1 MNTSM
6 RYEDLRRAGG
16 ARPPHIRWYRAY
28 RTYGRPGDVV
38 ESLASYIRHRRIS
51 DTVCAVR
58 VERRARGEFY
68 FFLAFDTEYFGLLP
82 QEVES
87 HLEECPHLQ
96 FGIAGSYTLDEIKS
110 MVSGEVQ
117 VKALGQCINYRR
129 LTREH
134 AEDPFRQPEDGAE
147 TPSDRGE
154 QLLWYLSSMG
164 EGSWHSFGSAA
175 SALGFAGKGDA
186 TRLARGLRL
195 LGHLETSDDGERWS
209 VTAAKV
215 VATPM
220 PDGGVL
226 RFRTGVRRPLAEGE
240 RTQQAWAPDRLEGCD
255 DDAALQHPAA
265 TIAQALPDVRA
276 FIRSLS
282 QVGGMSHH
290 ISLKRFDGS
299 GFVPTTFDQ
308 RPGMYEATSPSGR
321 AMTLYFDGDA
331 WRRGDWYG
339 LRYLTLFEAGV
350 LMPARYE
357 AGSWQLAIPA
367 DQRPPELYER
377 PLVLSSG
384 LLPRRDE
391 SWFVYPNVTPEVAER
406 VCGQLCMPLEV
417 IAE

>member
-1 MNTSM
+1 
-6 RYEDLRRAGG
+6 
-16 ARPPHIRWYRAY
+16 
-28 RTYGRPGDVV
+28 
-38 ESLASYIRHRRIS
+38 
-51 DTVCAVR
+51 
-58 VERRARGEFY
+58 
-68 FFLAFDTEYFGLLP
+68 
-82 QEVES
+82 
-87 HLEECPHLQ
+87 
-96 FGIAGSYTLDEIKS
+96 
-110 MVSGEVQ
+110 
-117 VKALGQCINYRR
+117 INYRR

-290 ISLKRFDGS
+290 ISLKRF
-299 GFVPTTFDQ
+299 
-308 RPGMYEATSPSGR
+308 
-321 AMTLYFDGDA
+321 
-331 WRRGDWYG
+331 
-339 LRYLTLFEAGV
+339 
-350 LMPARYE
+350 
-357 AGSWQLAIPA
+357 
-367 DQRPPELYER
+367 
-377 PLVLSSG
+377 
-384 LLPRRDE
+384 
-391 SWFVYPNVTPEVAER
+391 
-406 VCGQLCMPLEV
+406 
-417 IAE
+417 

>member
-1 MNTSM
+1 MSRSI
-6 RYEDLRRAGG
+6 RYEDLRQVVGG
-16 ARPPHIRWYRAY
+16 RTTHFRWYRAY

-38 ESLASYIRHRRIS
+38 DSLAAYIRQRRIS

-68 FFLAFDTEYFGLLP
+68 FFLAFDTEHFGLLP

-96 FGIAGSYTLDEIKS
+96 FGINEPYDLDQIKS

-129 LTREH
+129 LKREH
-134 AEDPFRQPEDGAE
+134 VEDPFRQVEDGAG

-164 EGSWHSFGSAA
+164 DGSWHSFSAA
-175 SALGFAGKGDA
+175 ATTLGFAGNGDA
-186 TRLARGLRL
+186 TRLARALRL
-195 LGHLETSDDGERWS
+195 LGHMETSEDGQRWG
-209 VTAAKV
+209 VTPARMV
-215 VATPM
+215 STPS

-226 RFRTGVRRPLAEGE
+226 HFRTGVRRPHADEE
-240 RTQQAWAPDRLEGCD
+240 RTEQAWAPDRLEACD
-255 DDAALQHPAA
+255 DAPELQNPASA
-265 TIAQALPDVRA
+265 IADALPDVRM
-276 FIRSLS
+276 FLRSLS

-290 ISLKRFDGS
+290 ISLKRFDS
-299 GFVPTTFDQ
+299 TGFVAATFDRQ
-308 RPGMYEATSPSGR
+308 PGMYEATSQSGR
-321 AMTLYFDGDA
+321 TLTVYFDGNT

-350 LMPARYE
+350 LMPARYQTE
-357 AGSWQLAIPA
+357 SWQLAVPA
-367 DQRPPELYER
+367 DQRPPELFER

-384 LLPRRDE
+384 LMPRRDE
-391 SWFVYPNVTPEVAER
+391 SWIVYSNVSPEVAER
-406 VCGQLCMPLEV
+406 VCGKLCMPLE
-417 IAE
+417 ISAE